1 MTHRLDLAL
10 TVALDRPDSWG
21 TDCAAWIESADR
33 KCGKPREHGYLC
45 KRHHAVAVR
54 RLAKQAEKKAA
65 ADERHRVE
73 QERLRPGREARLDR
87 INAEIRRLDPP
98 PPTTDMAAW
107 GGVGM
112 KGYKSPY
119 TADRIHRLAEL
130 TTEAE
135 QLRRLVG
142 PRKDR

>member
-21 TDCAAWIESADR
+21 TDCPAWIESADR

-45 KRHHAVAVR
+45 KRHHEVATR

-65 ADERHRVE
+65 ADERHRAE

-130 TTEAE
+130 WDEKRELEA
-135 QLRRLVG
+135 RLG
-142 PRKDR
+142 RWG